1 MQMMN
6 LKELMAQ
13 RTALDE
19 QINAL
24 QKEAK
29 AQAVTNV
36 KNLVAEFGLTSAE
49 IFETSRKAS
58 VGSGLKVAAK
68 YRNPETGEVW
78 TGRGRA
84 PKWIDGKERDQFLI
98 EKAAAAA

>member
-19 QINAL
+19 QINTL

-36 KNLVAEFGLTSAE
+36 KSLVAEFNLTIDD
-49 IFETSRKAS
+49 IFGGGRKAS
-58 VGSGLKVAAK
+58 VGSGIKVAAK

-84 PKWIDGKERDQFLI
+84 PKWIDGKERGQFLI
-98 EKAAAAA
+98 EKAAA

>member
-1 MQMMN
+1 MQTIN

-13 RTALDE
+13 RDALDE
-19 QINAL
+19 KINEIK
-24 QKEAK
+24 QETK
-29 AQAVTNV
+29 AQALVDV

-49 IFETSRKAS
+49 IFEASRKAS
-58 VGSGLKVAAK
+58 VGSGVKVAAK

-98 EKAAAAA
+98 AKAAA